1 MPIINI
7 WWKCGCHYAI
17 ASVHNW
23 WWILFLSLVVTSHQC
38 QVSALTLG
46 SRGQWPRQPR
56 PGQPQHSLNPSG
68 ARADAASPLELETNL
83 LEDSSFT
90 ITEKAL
96 SNYLSVSKGGL
107 LCGCQTS
114 NFAEVRVHLYPQ
126 PIWRWPADAGSP
138 PSSGSRDPA
147 TATSTQLEQHNTL
160 RPATWLEATGQTGA
174 LKNS

>member
-1 MPIINI
+1 MLYLSSLNSRRTRHIPMPIINI

-96 SNYLSVSKGGL
+96 SNYLSVSRRRGPSL
-107 LCGCQTS
+107 WLW
-114 NFAEVRVHLYPQ
+114 NFFFINWVKVRLPT
-126 PIWRWPADAGSP
+126 A
-138 PSSGSRDPA
+138 SR
-147 TATSTQLEQHNTL
+147 
-160 RPATWLEATGQTGA
+160 
-174 LKNS
+174 

>member
-56 PGQPQHSLNPSG
+56 PGQPQLSLNPSG

-96 SNYLSVSKGGL
+96 SNYLSVSEGGL
-107 LCGCQTS
+107 LCDCETWI
-114 NFAEVRVHLYPQ
+114 FRKVRFQLHPQ

-138 PSSGSRDPA
+138 PSSGSRAQPPPPA
-147 TATSTQLEQHNTL
+147 HS
-160 RPATWLEATGQTGA
+160 
-174 LKNS
+174 